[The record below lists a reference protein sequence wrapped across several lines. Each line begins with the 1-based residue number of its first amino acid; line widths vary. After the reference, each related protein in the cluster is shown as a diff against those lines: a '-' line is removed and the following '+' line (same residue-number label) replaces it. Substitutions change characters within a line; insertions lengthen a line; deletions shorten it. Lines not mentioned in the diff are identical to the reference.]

1 MESCCN
7 PRGLYGSPERTRNIL
22 LIYFPSLIW
31 FEHKDHCSKFL
42 IFVKHENG
50 WKRFILSES
59 LFKASFSPSVKC
71 EVGKRK
77 FFQDPWLIFCFLL
90 ILSQKK
96 VLSEAFFCYCNTRF
110 NHTRLKCLKQ
120 LEMLKRIIS
129 ASQKNVIFRNFE
141 IRSRKTFFSPDLF
154 FMIKMILTKSNH
166 LFSCMNKVT

>member
-7 PRGLYGSPERTRNIL
+7 PRGLYGSPERTSDIL

-42 IFVKHENG
+42 IFVKHEND
-50 WKRFILSES
+50 WKMFILSES
-59 LFKASFSPSVKC
+59 IFKASFSPSVKC

-120 LEMLKRIIS
+120 LEFVKTYYLKHENGWKMFVLS
-129 ASQKNVIFRNFE
+129 EFNWIFY
-141 IRSRKTFFSPDLF
+141 FSPSVKDEDVKRFLAYFGF
-154 FMIKMILTKSNH
+154 FHFFK
-166 LFSCMNKVT
+166 